1 MKRIVDFGSRILIR
15 SLLFLLV
22 LVASAPRASAQ
33 DQPILDEIVAV
44 VGNYI
49 ILQSD
54 VDAFVMGVINQQ
66 ELTYSE
72 DLWKNS
78 LNQLIGEKV
87 LVIHAR
93 RDTNIIVTDQQVD
106 QGLDAQIEQIQ
117 NQVGGQARLE
127 ELYGRS
133 LLEVKADL
141 REDFRDRLLA
151 DDFRRQKFSGV
162 KATPSDVRD
171 WFYQFPTDS
180 LPTLPNL
187 VRVSHIVRMP
197 VVTEAAREEAVEI
210 ITAIRDSVVAGVFTM
225 EEMAELFSDDPG
237 SAPNGGLYENMGL
250 DEVVPEF
257 AAVASRSLIGV
268 HSRIFETQ
276 FGMHFLRVNER
287 RGDRIDY
294 NHILISFDDRKVDD
308 TPAIERLT
316 VLRDSILTKGAS
328 FEVLARE
335 ESEEDLS
342 KSQGGRVTDP
352 TNGERNLYVEA
363 LGGLWQ
369 STLSNLEPGGV
380 SEPSEVQLLDGRRA
394 FHIVRLE
401 SRVFEH
407 RVDISTDY
415 EMIERMALQAKQAR
429 VMEEWLVGLKETV
442 YIDIRGM
449 AKDLFLAD
457 N

>member
-1 MKRIVDFGSRILIR
+1 MKRFTDSGSQILIR
-15 SLLFLLV
+15 AFLILILV
-22 LVASAPRASAQ
+22 SMSTTRASAQ
-33 DQPILDEIVAV
+33 EEPILDEIVAV
-44 VGNYI
+44 VGSYI

-54 VDAFVMGVINQQ
+54 VDGFAMGVMNQQ
-66 ELTYSE
+66 ELPYSQ
-72 DLWKNS
+72 DLWKGS
-78 LNQLIGEKV
+78 LDQLIAEKV

-93 RDTNIIVTDQQVD
+93 RDTNIVVTDQQVD
-106 QGLDAQIEQIQ
+106 QGLDAQIAQIQ
-117 NQVGGQARLE
+117 AQVGGQARLE
-127 ELYGRS
+127 ELYGRT

-151 DDFRRQKFSGV
+151 DEFRRQKFAGL
-162 KATPSDVRD
+162 KATPSDVRE
-171 WFYQFPTDS
+171 WFNEIPTDS
-180 LPTLPNL
+180 LPTLPDV

-197 VVTEAAREEAVEI
+197 LVTEAARVEANEI
-210 ITAIRDSVVAGVFTM
+210 ITAIRDSVVAGVISM

-237 SAPNGGLYENMGL
+237 SASNGGLYEDMGL

-257 AAVASRSLIGV
+257 AAMASQAVIGAY
-268 HSRIFETQ
+268 SRTFETE
-276 FGMHFLRVNER
+276 FGLHFLRVNAR

-308 TPAIERLT
+308 EPAVSRLT

-352 TNGERNLYVEA
+352 SNGERNLYIEA
-363 LGGLWQ
+363 LGGFWQ
-369 STLSNLEPGGV
+369 STLSSLEV
-380 SEPSEVQLLDGRRA
+380 DHISEPSEVQLLDGRRA

-401 SRVFEH
+401 ARIPAH
-407 RVDISTDY
+407 RVDITTDY
-415 EMIERMALQAKQAR
+415 EIIERRALQAKQGR
-429 VMEEWLVGLKETV
+429 VMDEWLESLKETV
-442 YIDIRGM
+442 YIDIRGK
-449 AKDLFLAD
+449 AKELFLAD